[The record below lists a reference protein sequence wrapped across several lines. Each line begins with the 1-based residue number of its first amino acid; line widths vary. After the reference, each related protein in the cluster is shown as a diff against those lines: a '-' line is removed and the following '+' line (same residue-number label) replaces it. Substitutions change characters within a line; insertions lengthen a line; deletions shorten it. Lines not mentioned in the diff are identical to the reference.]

1 VGNRELPDKI
11 LAQEGG
17 DLFWKKKPS
26 NAGEEVKIFFASDLH
41 GSNVCFKKFVNSAK
55 FYGAD
60 VLVLGGDL
68 TGKAVIPIA
77 EQPDG
82 SFLTF
87 QHGEQMRINSRDELD
102 EFVKRQGNMGFYPTV
117 MSEQEYQEIR
127 SDPDKQEELFK
138 KLVLER
144 VHEWAAFAEEKLTGT
159 GIPLVAIPG
168 NDDFHEID
176 EILTR
181 TSHIDFHE
189 MKVVE
194 FKGGYQM
201 LYCGGSTPTPWNT
214 EREYSDEQFAA
225 RFAELIPQ
233 VGDMS
238 RCIFN
243 VHVPPF
249 GTTLDACPKL
259 DKNLQVVY
267 EMGLPAQIHA
277 GSQALV
283 DVIKEHQPL
292 LGLHGHIH
300 EGRAQINIGKTICI
314 NPGSVYPEGIL
325 QGAVIHLRQGEVKQV
340 NLTQG

>member
-1 VGNRELPDKI
+1 VFWRKKNKNGSAELK
-11 LAQEGG
+11 L
-17 DLFWKKKPS
+17 
-26 NAGEEVKIFFASDLH
+26 FFASDLH
-41 GSNVCFKKFVNSAK
+41 GSNVCFKKFVNSAQ

-77 EQPDG
+77 EQQDG

-87 QHGEQMRINSRDELD
+87 LHGEEIRLKSRVELD
-102 EFVKRQGNMGFYPTV
+102 DFIKKNGNMGFYPTV
-117 MSEQEYQEIR
+117 MSEGEYQR
-127 SDPDKQEELFK
+127 LKVDPDAQAELFK
-138 KLVLER
+138 RLVLER
-144 VHEWAAFAEEKLTGT
+144 VTEWAAFAAEKLRGT
-159 GIPLVAIPG
+159 DIPLVAIPG

-181 TSHIDFHE
+181 APHFDFHE
-189 MKVVE
+189 MQVCE
-194 FKGGYQM
+194 FKGDYQM

-214 EREYSDEQFAA
+214 EREYSEDQFVA

-233 VGDMS
+233 VKDMS

-259 DKNLQVVY
+259 DRELQVVY
-267 EMGLPAQIHA
+267 EMGMPAQIHA
-277 GSQALV
+277 GCQTLV

-300 EGRAQINIGKTICI
+300 EGRAKINIGKTICI

-325 QGAVIHLRQGEVKQV
+325 QGALIILRGGEVAAAS
-340 NLTQG
+340 LTQG

>member
-1 VGNRELPDKI
+1 VFWSKKAKNRNAEL
-11 LAQEGG
+11 
-17 DLFWKKKPS
+17 
-26 NAGEEVKIFFASDLH
+26 KIFFASDLH
-41 GSNVCFKKFVNSAK
+41 GSNVCFKKFVNSAQ

-77 EQPDG
+77 EQRDG
-82 SFLTF
+82 TFLSFL
-87 QHGEQMRINSRDELD
+87 HGDEVTLRSKGELD
-102 EFVKRQGNMGFYPTV
+102 EFFKKSGNMGFYPAV
-117 MSEQEYQEIR
+117 MSEGEFQRLRNDQEAQAA
-127 SDPDKQEELFK
+127 LFK

-144 VHEWAAFAEEKLTGT
+144 VSEWVTFAADRLRGT
-159 GIPLVAIPG
+159 EIPLVAIPG

-181 TSHIDFHE
+181 APQFDFHE
-189 MKVVE
+189 MQVCE

-214 EREYSDEQFAA
+214 EREYTEAQIAE

-233 VGDMS
+233 VRDMG

-259 DKNLQVVY
+259 DSKLQVVY
-267 EMGLPAQIHA
+267 EMGMPAQIHA
-277 GSQALV
+277 GSRTLTEI
-283 DVIKEHQPL
+283 IKTHQPL

-300 EGRAQINIGKTICI
+300 EGRAKINIGKSICI

-325 QGAVIHLRQGEVKQV
+325 QGALIILRDGEVGTASM
-340 NLTQG
+340 TQG

>member
-1 VGNRELPDKI
+1 MFWRKKDK
-11 LAQEGG
+11 AAN
-17 DLFWKKKPS
+17 S
-26 NAGEEVKIFFASDLH
+26 EVKIFFASDLH
-41 GSNVCFKKFVNSAK
+41 GSNICFKKFVNGAQ

-77 EQPDG
+77 EQADG
-82 SFLTF
+82 TFLAF
-87 QHGEQMRINSRDELD
+87 QHGDSVRINGKGELD
-102 EFVKRQGNMGFYPTV
+102 EFVKRQGNMGFYPAV
-117 MSEQEYQEIR
+117 MSEAEYQR
-127 SDPDKQEELFK
+127 LKADPEAQADLFK
-138 KLVLER
+138 RLVLGR
-144 VHEWAAFAEEKLTGT
+144 VREWASFAEAKLKGT
-159 GIPLVAIPG
+159 EIPLVAIPG

-176 EILTR
+176 EILTQAP
-181 TSHIDFHE
+181 HIDFHE
-189 MKVVE
+189 MQVCE

-201 LYCGGSTPTPWNT
+201 LYCGGSTPTPWDT
-214 EREYSDEQFAA
+214 EREYSEAEFASK
-225 RFAELIPQ
+225 FSELLPQ
-233 VGDMS
+233 VTDMS

-259 DKNLQVVY
+259 DKDLQVVY
-267 EMGLPAQIHA
+267 EMGLPAQTHA
-277 GSQALV
+277 GCQTLL

-300 EGRAQINIGKTICI
+300 EGRAKINIGRTICV

-325 QGAVIHLRQGEVKQV
+325 QGAMVTLRHDQVAQV